1 MHRGEK
7 IMSRR
12 SLMKRYLAAG
22 VLSLSGLVFQTAVA
36 ADYKLDP
43 SHTFI
48 QFYTSHIGF
57 GTIVGRFNTFDGS
70 FNWDENNPSASS
82 VQFTIQMDSVDTNW
96 AERDKHLRGE
106 EFLNVAKY
114 PKATFKS
121 TAYIGNADK
130 GILKGVLTLRDVS
143 KPVTLQVDRLGE
155 GQDPWGG
162 HRVGFKATTT
172 IKRSDF
178 GKPRNLG
185 PKSDVVELQLFME
198 GIRK

>member
-1 MHRGEK
+1 
-7 IMSRR
+7 MSRR

>member
-1 MHRGEK
+1 
-7 IMSRR
+7 MSRR
-12 SLMKRYLAAG
+12 PLLNRYLVAG
-22 VLSLSGLVFQTAVA
+22 VLAVSGMMSQTVVA

-82 VQFTIQMDSVDTNW
+82 IQFTIQMNSVDTNW
-96 AERDKHLRGE
+96 AERDKHLRDAD
-106 EFLNVAKY
+106 FLNVAKY
-114 PKATFKS
+114 PTATFKS
-121 TAYIGNADK
+121 TGYSGDADK
-130 GILKGVLTLRDVS
+130 GSMQGVLTLRDVS
-143 KPVTLQVDRLGE
+143 KPVTLQVERLGE

-162 HRVGFKATTT
+162 HRVGFKATTS

-178 GKPRNLG
+178 GNPRNLG
-185 PKSDVVELQLFME
+185 PKSDVVELQFFME
-198 GIRK
+198 GVRQ